1 MKWIKKRKTHL
12 PCKKQTNINS
22 SLERL
27 EEQVRV
33 LMAERQEV
41 EKKQRAEH
49 EAQELA
55 YVSKLQQYQATIA
68 ALDQCNPTVVEEN
81 PPIQHT
87 KVGTWV
93 LLNGLFRVFEA

>member
-1 MKWIKKRKTHL
+1 
-12 PCKKQTNINS
+12 
-22 SLERL
+22 
-27 EEQVRV
+27 
-33 LMAERQEV
+33 MAERQEV

-87 KVGTWV
+87 KVSTGV
-93 LLNGLFRVFEA
+93 LRHRPVFMFDAWNNPCCS